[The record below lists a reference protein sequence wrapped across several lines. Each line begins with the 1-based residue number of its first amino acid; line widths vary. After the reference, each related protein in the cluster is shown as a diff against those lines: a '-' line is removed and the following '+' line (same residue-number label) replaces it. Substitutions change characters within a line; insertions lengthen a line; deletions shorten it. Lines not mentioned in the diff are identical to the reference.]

1 MADPALH
8 AIKTYRYLRLAMAV
22 LVAGLAASLVT
33 EWREV
38 GYDCLQTSI
47 SAYYYTPVRA
57 FFVSALLAIGVCLVV
72 LKGNNDLEDALLNV
86 AGMLAPVVALVP
98 TPGEGSCSSA
108 PGAAEDAG
116 ASIFNNMVALFALGL
131 LGLLVTAVLLAQES
145 RADGRR
151 STRASWWGLAG
162 STVLWLAAVLF
173 FVNQREVFDDNAHY
187 AAAIVMFLCIVA
199 VVVLNA
205 VGFGR
210 EMQVRG
216 QAEGGRAYVNR
227 YLTVA
232 VAMGVGVVGM
242 LLWAWLVG
250 WDHLVFGIE
259 ALLIGLFAAFWVV
272 QTSELWG
279 RGLRGEE
286 DVEACAPASPDRR
299 PASPA
304 GGGGER

>member
-1 MADPALH
+1 MADSALH
-8 AIKTYRYLRLAMAV
+8 AIKTYRYLRLAMVV
-22 LVAGLAASLVT
+22 LVAGLAASLAV

-72 LKGNNDLEDALLNV
+72 LKGNNELEDSLLNV

-108 PGAAEDAG
+108 PGAAEDAS
-116 ASIFNNMVALFALGL
+116 AAIFNNMVALFALGL
-131 LGLLVTAVLLAQES
+131 LGLVVTAALLS
-145 RADGRR
+145 KD
-151 STRASWWGLAG
+151 TRAGVPTGRSWWGVAA

-173 FVNQREVFDDNAHY
+173 FWQQRDVFDRTAHY
-187 AAAIVMFLCIVA
+187 AAAIAMFVCIIA

-210 EMQVRG
+210 QLQERG
-216 QAEGGRAYVNR
+216 QAAGGRAYVNR
-227 YLTVA
+227 YLSVA
-232 VAMGVGVVGM
+232 VAMGVGVGLM
-242 LLWAWLVG
+242 LLWALVTE
-250 WDHLVFGIE
+250 WEHLVFGLE
-259 ALLIGLFAAFWVV
+259 ALLIALFAVFWLV

-279 RGLRGEE
+279 RGLR
-286 DVEACAPASPDRR
+286 DHEASGDAADQAATSSTRR
-299 PASPA
+299 RSVGSDA
-304 GGGGER
+304 